1 MRNYPKTPVSLSLFS
16 DKSSTFV
23 SMKHELSIA
32 IPTYNGICV
41 ELVRSLYLQ
50 AEAVEGLTYE
60 VIVADDGSTLPQ
72 CIEANR
78 AINALPHCRYI
89 TRGNNQGRAAI
100 RNFLAREAR
109 YEWLLFLD
117 CDMTIRRDDFLNR
130 YLQSPAKEVI
140 YGGYVVGNGPASN
153 LRYCYEKSA
162 EPNHTAEQRSKSP
175 YRDFH
180 TANFLIRRDLMLSH
194 PFDERFRHYGYEDV
208 LLGKQLRKASI
219 SIEHIDNPVGFDTF
233 EDNPHFVSKT
243 EEGLR
248 TLYEFREELRGYNT
262 LLTLANG
269 IHLSI
274 AKAAIRL
281 GHRLFGPLGRR
292 LLCSS
297 HPNLTIFKLYKL
309 GYFLSLTHNKTQL

>member
-1 MRNYPKTPVSLSLFS
+1 MRNYPKTPSSLSLFS

-23 SMKHELSIA
+23 PMKHELSIV
-32 IPTYNGICV
+32 IPTYNDICL
-41 ELVRSLYLQ
+41 ELVRSLSLQ
-50 AEAVEGLTYE
+50 AETLQGLAYE
-60 VIVADDGSTLPQ
+60 IIVADDGSTLQQ

-78 AINALPHCRYI
+78 AINDLPHCRYMI
-89 TRGNNQGRAAI
+89 RGNNQGRAAI

-117 CDMTIRRDDFLNR
+117 GDMTIRRENFLNR
-130 YLQSPAKEVI
+130 YLQSPATEVV
-140 YGGYVVGNGPASN
+140 YGGYVVGDGPASN
-153 LRYCYEKSA
+153 LRYRYEKAA
-162 EPNHTAEQRSKSP
+162 EPDHTAEQRSKQP

-194 PFDERFRHYGYEDV
+194 PFDERFQHYGYEDV
-208 LLGKQLRKASI
+208 LLGKQLRKAGI
-219 SIEHIDNPVGFDTF
+219 NITHIDNPVGFDTF

-269 IHLSI
+269 IHLDFS
-274 AKAAIRL
+274 KAVIRFW
-281 GHRLFGPLGRR
+281 HRLFGPLERR
-292 LLCSS
+292 MLCSS
-297 HPNLTIFKLYKL
+297 HPHLTVFKVYKL
-309 GYFLSLTHNKTQL
+309 GYFLSLTK

>member
-1 MRNYPKTPVSLSLFS
+1 
-16 DKSSTFV
+16 
-23 SMKHELSIA
+23 MKHELSIA

-41 ELVRSLYLQ
+41 ELVRSLCLQ
-50 AEAVEGLTYE
+50 AEAAEGLTYE

-72 CIEANR
+72 CIQANR
-78 AINALPHCRYI
+78 AISNLPHCRYI
-89 TRGNNQGRAAI
+89 TRDNNQGRAAI

-130 YLQSPAKEVI
+130 YLQSPATEVV
-140 YGGYVVGNGPASN
+140 YGGYTVGHGPASN
-153 LRYCYEKSA
+153 LRYRYEKAA
-162 EPNHTAEQRSKSP
+162 EPSHTAEQRSKNP

-208 LLGKQLRKASI
+208 LLGKQLRKAGI
-219 SIEHIDNPVGFDTF
+219 SIEHIDNPAGFDTF

-248 TLYEFREELRGYNT
+248 TLCEFREELRGYNT

-269 IHLSI
+269 IHLPI
-274 AKAAIRL
+274 ARAAIRL
-281 GHRLFGPLGRR
+281 AHRLFGPLGRR

-297 HPNLTIFKLYKL
+297 HPSLTVFKLYKL
-309 GYFLSLTHNKTQL
+309 GYFLTLTP